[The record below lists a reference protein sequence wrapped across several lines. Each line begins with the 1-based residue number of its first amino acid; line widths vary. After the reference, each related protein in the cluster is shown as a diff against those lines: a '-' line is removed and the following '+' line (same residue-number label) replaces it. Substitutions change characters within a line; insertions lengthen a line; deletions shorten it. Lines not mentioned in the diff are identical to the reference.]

1 MRDGELEGE
10 TYAYDS
16 KVDNGTYQVQ
26 LVDETNL
33 EL

>member
-16 KVDNGTYQVQ
+16 KVDDGTYQVQ
-26 LVDETNL
+26 LINETDF
-33 EL
+33 